1 LTQLS
6 TQAAA
11 PAVQSRTPAIIA
23 LVLGA
28 LAMGISPTF
37 VRLAEVGPFAGAFWR
52 VTLALPFLYGWAMLE
67 ERGKPAG
74 SVPTFPPAAILAGL
88 MFFGDLFFWHLAIFN
103 TTVAN
108 ATFFATTAP
117 LFVAAVGVAFLGKK
131 LSIGEIIGIA
141 LCIAG
146 GTLLIWE
153 SMGGATQRLIGDLY
167 GVATA
172 FFFGV
177 YFIAVERARKRQGA
191 GRLIFES
198 SLITAVLLFIV
209 ALIAQDNFNPKTAT
223 GFAAL
228 VGLGLISHFA
238 GQGLL
243 AVALGRL
250 PALFSSLVIFI
261 EAIAAALFAWAILGE
276 KVGVLQALGGVV
288 ILAGIT
294 VARPRK
300 G

>member
-1 LTQLS
+1 
-6 TQAAA
+6 
-11 PAVQSRTPAIIA
+11 
-23 LVLGA
+23 
-28 LAMGISPTF
+28 
-37 VRLAEVGPFAGAFWR
+37 
-52 VTLALPFLYGWAMLE
+52 
-67 ERGKPAG
+67 
-74 SVPTFPPAAILAGL
+74 
-88 MFFGDLFFWHLAIFN
+88 
-103 TTVAN
+103 
-108 ATFFATTAP
+108 
-117 LFVAAVGVAFLGKK
+117 
-131 LSIGEIIGIA
+131 
-141 LCIAG
+141 
-146 GTLLIWE
+146 
-153 SMGGATQRLIGDLY
+153 
-167 GVATA
+167 
-172 FFFGV
+172 V
-177 YFIAVERARKRQGA
+177 YFIAVEKARKRQGA

-198 SLITAVLLFIV
+198 SLITSVLLLAV
-209 ALIAQDNFNPKTAT
+209 ALIAGDDFIPETTT

-228 VGLGLISHFA
+228 IGLGLISHFA